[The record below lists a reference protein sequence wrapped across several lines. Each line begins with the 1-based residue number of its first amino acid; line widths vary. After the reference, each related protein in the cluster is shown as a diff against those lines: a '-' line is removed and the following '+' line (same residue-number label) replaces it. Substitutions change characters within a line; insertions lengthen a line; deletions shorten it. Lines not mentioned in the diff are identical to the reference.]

1 MESIVEDGMKEL
13 GLSIPRAPG
22 FSLFLE
28 EIQKSSP
35 PMDYVW
41 SKPKEASCDWII
53 SRISGGRGVDI
64 GGTPYL
70 YHKLRDKGCDMAIYD
85 QYLDDGFE
93 NAIRDDMINVLD
105 HFEPDSLDFIT
116 TRHTLEHAV
125 CALFQIWAYH
135 RILKMNGR
143 LFVIVP
149 MHCKEW
155 VWFGTHHSCL
165 PHENWVMMFHRMG
178 FKVKASD
185 AGSWSPGRSY
195 YIEWRFELEKDTQG
209 MRL

>member
-1 MESIVEDGMKEL
+1 MAEKSNIL
-13 GLSIPRAPG
+13 PRAPG
-22 FSLFLE
+22 FDIFLE
-28 EIQKSSP
+28 QVQKNSP
-35 PMDYVW
+35 PMNYVW
-41 SKPKEASCDWII
+41 TKAKEASCDWII

-64 GGTPYL
+64 GGTPYICREL
-70 YHKLRDKGCDMAIYD
+70 QKKGCDITIYD
-85 QYLDDGFE
+85 QYLDGSFDKE
-93 NAIRDDMINVLD
+93 IQDDMINVLD

-116 TRHTLEHAV
+116 TRHTLEHSI

-135 RILKMNGR
+135 RILRMNGR

-178 FKVKASD
+178 FKLRASD
-185 AGSWSPGRSY
+185 SGSWQPDRHY
-195 YIEWRFELEKDTQG
+195 YVEWRFELEKDTQS